1 MQQSGRQSVHRK
13 LLGMASNMSDFFL
26 NWRNFMVMLTTM
38 TKQIRNFGISIV
50 VTQVTVTKSNF
61 PTMSTSKKVF
71 RSYCDN
77 ERQPE
82 IAIWPPKPKALIS
95 LEL

>member
-38 TKQIRNFGISIV
+38 TKQIRNKYCCNS
-50 VTQVTVTKSNF
+50 SD
-61 PTMSTSKKVF
+61 KV
-71 RSYCDN
+71 
-77 ERQPE
+77 
-82 IAIWPPKPKALIS
+82 
-95 LEL
+95 